1 MRSRFTS
8 AHRGAKPLSVL
19 EARPHRVAL
28 PRAPERPDRV
38 DRTV

>member
-8 AHRGAKPLSVL
+8 APRAAKPSVL